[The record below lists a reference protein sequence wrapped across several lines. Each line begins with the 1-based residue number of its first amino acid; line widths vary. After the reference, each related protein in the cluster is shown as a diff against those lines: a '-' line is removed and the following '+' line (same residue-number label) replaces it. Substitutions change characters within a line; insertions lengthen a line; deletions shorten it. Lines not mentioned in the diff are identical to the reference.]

1 MSKDKTS
8 KIVEY
13 MKEHGSIT
21 PMDALN
27 KFHVFRLA
35 SIIYNLREHHG
46 CDIDTLMEEGQD
58 ADGNKV
64 EYARYI
70 WKGVT
75 ANG

>member
-1 MSKDKTS
+1 MGNNKTS
-8 KIVEY
+8 KIIEY

-21 PMDALN
+21 PMDALQ

-35 SIIYNLREHHG
+35 SIIYNLREHYLY
-46 CDIDTLMEEGQD
+46 DIDTVMEEGKD
-58 ADGNKV
+58 ADGNTV
-64 EYARYI
+64 TYARYL

>member
-1 MSKDKTS
+1 MAKDKTT
-8 KIVEY
+8 KIIEY

-21 PMDALN
+21 PMDALT

-46 CDIDTLMEEGQD
+46 YDIATMMEEGKD
-58 ADGNKV
+58 ADGNPV
-64 EYARYI
+64 TFARYI
-70 WKGVT
+70 WKGVI

>member
-1 MSKDKTS
+1 MAKDKTT
-8 KIVEY
+8 KIIEY

-46 CDIDTLMEEGQD
+46 YNIATMIEEGKD
-58 ADGNKV
+58 ADGNPV
-64 EYARYI
+64 TFARYI
-70 WKGVT
+70 WKGVI